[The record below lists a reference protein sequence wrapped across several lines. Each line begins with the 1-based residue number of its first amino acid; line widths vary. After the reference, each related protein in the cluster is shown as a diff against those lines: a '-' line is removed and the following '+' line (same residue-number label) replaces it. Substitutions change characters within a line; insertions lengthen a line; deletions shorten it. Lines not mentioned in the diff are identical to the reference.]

1 MAGRWFRLIV
11 KEKEVIYSAFCDKC
25 KTKRVEPEAKN
36 LKELMEILRG
46 TGWSVGS
53 GTLCTECKNMMR
65 RERYAKNR

>member
-46 TGWSVGS
+46 TG
-53 GTLCTECKNMMR
+53 
-65 RERYAKNR
+65 

>member
-1 MAGRWFRLIV
+1 MIV

-53 GTLCTECKNMMR
+53 RTLCTECKNMMR

>member
-46 TGWSVGS
+46 TGWSVGNE
-53 GTLCTECKNMMR
+53 TLCTKCKMARR
-65 RERYAKNR
+65 RERYAKNK